1 MSIPKKNDYMINP
14 LTKRNIRVGSRIWI
28 NLVKDGVIQGQY
40 SDDNILAETEEIDDN
55 TITDKINELNESL
68 PIGVRAVKGRGRYEN
83 KIVKRHSQITHQ
95 DMAKS
100 TAKKTSKI
108 LSKNLEELSDLSQ
121 EDMETELERLILSEI
136 MLGKP
141 EIVRS
146 KPIKIPVK
154 SNKSTN
160 KRDSYYEVE
169 ANEFDEEDEDEED
182 DEYYS

>member
-14 LTKRNIRVGSRIWI
+14 LTKRNIRVGSRMWI

-40 SDDNILAETEEIDDN
+40 SDENILADTEEIDDD
-55 TITDKINELNESL
+55 TITDKINELNENL

-108 LSKNLEELSDLSQ
+108 LSNNLEELKDLSQ
-121 EDMETELERLILSEI
+121 EDMESELERLIMSEI

-146 KPIKIPVK
+146 KPTKSIK
-154 SNKSTN
+154 SSS

-169 ANEFDEEDEDEED
+169 ANEFDEEDEEDEED

>member
-40 SDDNILAETEEIDDN
+40 SDDNILAETEDIDDN
-55 TITDKINELNESL
+55 TITDKINELNDSL

-146 KPIKIPVK
+146 KPIKIPAK
-154 SNKSTN
+154 SS

-169 ANEFDEEDEDEED
+169 ANEFDEEEEED

>member
-40 SDDNILAETEEIDDN
+40 SDDNILAETEDIDDN

-68 PIGVRAVKGRGRYEN
+68 PIGVRAVKGRGKYQN

-141 EIVRS
+141 EIVRP
-146 KPIKIPVK
+146 KPIKIPA
-154 SNKSTN
+154 KSTN

-169 ANEFDEEDEDEED
+169 PNEFDEEDDED

>member
-121 EDMETELERLILSEI
+121 EDMESELERLILSEI

-154 SNKSTN
+154 SAI

-169 ANEFDEEDEDEED
+169 PDEFDEEEEED

>member
-121 EDMETELERLILSEI
+121 EDMESELERLILSEI

-141 EIVRS
+141 EIVRP
-146 KPIKIPVK
+146 KPIKIPAK
-154 SNKSTN
+154 SAS

-169 ANEFDEEDEDEED
+169 PDEFDEEEEED

>member
-40 SDDNILAETEEIDDN
+40 SDDNILAETEELSNLDDD

-141 EIVRS
+141 EIVRP
-146 KPIKIPVK
+146 KPIKIPAK
-154 SNKSTN
+154 SN

-169 ANEFDEEDEDEED
+169 ANEFDEDEDEED

>member
-68 PIGVRAVKGRGRYEN
+68 PIGVRAVKGRGKYNN

-146 KPIKIPVK
+146 KPIKIPA
-154 SNKSTN
+154 KSTN

-169 ANEFDEEDEDEED
+169 PNEFDDEDEDEED

>member
-40 SDDNILAETEEIDDN
+40 SDDNILAETEEIDDD

-154 SNKSTN
+154 SNK
-160 KRDSYYEVE
+160 RDSYYEVE
-169 ANEFDEEDEDEED
+169 ANEFDEEEEED